1 MRHAGRCLMLGSMA
15 VLAGIASAAS
25 VLTTVTNG
33 SVTAPSGGSGAY
45 SFTDVSNNPIS
56 PGSVVSEALVKTT
69 ADSPGPVQVT
79 TSADYQATVNAGD
92 LWGRAAVG
100 GYLQLSPNTPPNNI
114 TTASLQVGASAGT
127 LVVETFTPGPPLQY
141 SPAKIN
147 TAIDAQVSAVALG
160 TRAAG
165 IDFPTSSLGLIDLH
179 VDTPPI
185 PSVILASVALVS
197 SLNSSDPLVPWPV
210 HVKLTSGSTHRDLI
224 DNLSPSP
231 FRDDVVT
238 TVQFKVDGATVPNAV
253 GGNNLLASH
262 TFNAGDSGTTDL
274 SGADLEYDFVP
285 ASYIPPAATSA
296 SLEAGSAR
304 LPSGRA

>member
-1 MRHAGRCLMLGSMA
+1 
-15 VLAGIASAAS
+15 
-25 VLTTVTNG
+25 
-33 SVTAPSGGSGAY
+33 
-45 SFTDVSNNPIS
+45 
-56 PGSVVSEALVKTT
+56 
-69 ADSPGPVQVT
+69 
-79 TSADYQATVNAGD
+79 
-92 LWGRAAVG
+92 
-100 GYLQLSPNTPPNNI
+100 
-114 TTASLQVGASAGT
+114 
-127 LVVETFTPGPPLQY
+127 
-141 SPAKIN
+141 
-147 TAIDAQVSAVALG
+147 
-160 TRAAG
+160 
-165 IDFPTSSLGLIDLH
+165 LGLIDLH

-262 TFNAGDSGTTDL
+262 AFNAGDSGTTDL

-285 ASYIPPAATSA
+285 ADYIPPAATSA
-296 SLEAGSAR
+296 SLEADLTTTWTAYGPDGQVVGSQVISQSSTTETVS
-304 LPSGRA
+304 LPEPGSVALLAVSAGLLLMRGQRRFLCDRSRRK